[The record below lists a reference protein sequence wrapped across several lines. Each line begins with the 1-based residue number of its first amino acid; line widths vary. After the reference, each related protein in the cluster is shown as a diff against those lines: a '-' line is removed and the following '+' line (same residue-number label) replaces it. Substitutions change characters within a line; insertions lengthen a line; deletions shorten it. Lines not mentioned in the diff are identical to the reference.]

1 MYLHE
6 HRLHLIASTSEFEL
20 FIHCLAMPLQDLAQW
35 RLRGQSTTVP
45 GSLRLSSRALE
56 AKWRD
61 WAAQRYTRGNR
72 TSVGL
77 LSLLGPC

>member
-45 GSLRLSSRALE
+45 GSLRLSSRAL
-56 AKWRD
+56 WRQNGEIGPRN
-61 WAAQRYTRGNR
+61 ATRVV
-72 TSVGL
+72 TALQWDS
-77 LSLLGPC
+77 CHC